1 MNCLRPASLVLVASL
16 LAGPARAAAP
26 DALALDA
33 AIKQALA
40 YWHVPGAAVV
50 VVRDDRIVYLAEG
63 RAASGPVDEVVRG
76 DVLSRLYGHH
86 VDVLRVHGRVLVV
99 AGATGSDHDPGAEDR
114 GHVQV
119 VT

>member
-1 MNCLRPASLVLVASL
+1 MKSRPLPRAPGMNCLRPVSLVLVASL

-50 VVRDDRIVYLAEG
+50 VVRDDRILYLAG
-63 RAASGPVDEVVRG
+63 HGVRALGKTDPVPPG
-76 DVLSRLYGHH
+76 TLFALGACGKAFTAAA
-86 VDVLRVHGRVLVV
+86 LAVLV
-99 AGATGSDHDPGAEDR
+99 AENKLHWDDR
-114 GHVQV
+114 
-119 VT
+119 